1 MQNKPVILDGKV
13 VSALLHAISHLRSS
27 LQMTPAVIKTIKW
40 QDPLFEKEMTLED
53 RLNYIN
59 QKLDC
64 IYEYLKIAQ
73 ENEKKEN

>member
-1 MQNKPVILDGKV
+1 MEYKPVILDGKV
-13 VSALLHAISHLRSS
+13 VSVLLHSISHLKSS
-27 LQMTPAVIKTIKW
+27 LQMTPTVIKTIKW

-64 IYEYLKIAQ
+64 IYGYLKIAQ
-73 ENEKKEN
+73 EAENAK

>member
-1 MQNKPVILDGKV
+1 MKNKSVILDDKV
-13 VSALLHAISHLRSS
+13 VSALLHAISHLKSS
-27 LQMTPAVIKTIKW
+27 LQMTPTVVKTIKW
-40 QDPLFEKEMTLED
+40 QDPLFEKEMSLEN

-73 ENEKKEN
+73 AENAKN